1 MTRLSIDK
9 INEYEKEFLE
19 DKRNIVAMNAATY
32 NGVQKVARDV
42 NALKNE
48 PFAFNVDIKNG
59 DVTNQKQSGRCWM
72 FASMNVLR
80 NIVIKKFNLENFE
93 LSQSYTLFWDKL
105 ERCNYYMEAVI
116 EKANEPLEDRVMD
129 YLMTDLLSDGGQ
141 WDMFVNIVKKYGL
154 VPKYAYPESQTS
166 SATVQLNKYLCK
178 IMRKYTTELR
188 EKVQNEGVEKARELK
203 EEVLKDVYNVLTS
216 TLGEIP
222 EKFDVILHDK
232 DGKLIEDKG
241 MDAHSFFDKY
251 IGADIDDYVSLI
263 NSPTED
269 KPFNKTYTIKYLGN
283 IVEGRI
289 VKHLNLPIE
298 ELKKAAVK
306 QLKDGYPVWF
316 GCDVGRSSIVED
328 ERAILDTKAVDYE
341 TLFNV
346 DLKLSKED
354 ALDYGYSMMTHAMTF
369 TGVQMDGNEA
379 LRFKVENSWGEKFGY
394 KGHFVMTS
402 DWFDQYVYQV
412 VVNKK
417 YLTEKS
423 RKDYEKEPKE
433 LKPWDP
439 MGSLA

>member
-59 DVTNQKQSGRCWM
+59 EVTNQKQSGRCWM

-129 YLMTDLLSDGGQ
+129 YLMSDLLSDGGQ

-178 IMRKYTTELR
+178 ILRKYTTELR
-188 EKVQNEGVEKARELK
+188 DAVQNEGVKKARELK

-216 TLGEIP
+216 TLGQMP
-222 EKFDVILHDK
+222 EKFDVVLHDK

-251 IGADIDDYVSLI
+251 IGVEIDQYISLI

-269 KPFNKTYTIKYLGN
+269 KPFNQTYTIKYLGN
-283 IVEGRI
+283 IIEGKI

-316 GCDVGRSSIVED
+316 GCDVGRSSVVED
-328 ERAILDTKAVDYE
+328 ERAMLDTKAVDYE
-341 TLFNV
+341 SLFNV

-354 ALDYGYSMMTHAMTF
+354 ALDHGYSMMTHAMTF
-369 TGVQMDGNEA
+369 TGVQMNGNEA

-417 YLTEKS
+417 YLPEKL
-423 RKDYEKEPKE
+423 RKAYEKKAIE
-433 LKPWDP
+433 LSPWDP

>member
-42 NALKNE
+42 NALKDE

-59 DVTNQKQSGRCWM
+59 EITNQKQSGRCWM

-129 YLMTDLLSDGGQ
+129 YLMSDLLSDGGQ

-178 IMRKYTTELR
+178 ILRKYTTELR
-188 EKVQNEGVEKARELK
+188 DAVQNEGVKKARELK

-216 TLGEIP
+216 TLGQMP
-222 EKFDVILHDK
+222 EKFDVVLHDK

-251 IGADIDDYVSLI
+251 IGVEIDQYISLI

-269 KPFNKTYTIKYLGN
+269 KPFNQTYTIKYLGN
-283 IVEGRI
+283 IIEGKI

-316 GCDVGRSSIVED
+316 GCDVGRSSVVED
-328 ERAILDTKAVDYE
+328 ERAMLDTKAVDYE
-341 TLFNV
+341 SLFNV

-369 TGVQMDGNEA
+369 TGVQMNGNEP

-417 YLTEKS
+417 YLPEKL
-423 RKDYEKEPKE
+423 RKAYEKKAIE

>member
-42 NALKNE
+42 NALKDE

-59 DVTNQKQSGRCWM
+59 EVTNQKQSGRCWM

-129 YLMTDLLSDGGQ
+129 YLMSDLLSDGGQ

-178 IMRKYTTELR
+178 ILRKYTTELR
-188 EKVQNEGVEKARELK
+188 DAVQNEGVKKARELK

-216 TLGEIP
+216 TLGQMP
-222 EKFDVILHDK
+222 EKFDVVLHDK

-251 IGADIDDYVSLI
+251 IGVEIDQYISLI

-269 KPFNKTYTIKYLGN
+269 KPFNQTYTIKYLGN
-283 IVEGRI
+283 IIEGKI

-316 GCDVGRSSIVED
+316 GCDVGRSSVVED
-328 ERAILDTKAVDYE
+328 ERAMLDTKAVDYE
-341 TLFNV
+341 SLFNV

-369 TGVQMDGNEA
+369 TGVQMNGNEP

-417 YLTEKS
+417 YLPEKL
-423 RKDYEKEPKE
+423 RKAYEKKAKE

>member
-32 NGVQKVARDV
+32 NGVQNVARDV

-59 DVTNQKQSGRCWM
+59 DVTNQKKSGRCWM

-188 EKVQNEGVEKARELK
+188 EKVQNEGVDKARELK

-222 EKFDVILHDK
+222 EKFDVVLHDK

-298 ELKKAAVK
+298 ELKKAAAK
-306 QLKDGYPVWF
+306 QLKDGFPVWF

-423 RKDYEKEPKE
+423 IKDYEKEPKE
-433 LKPWDP
+433 LSPWDP

>member
-42 NALKNE
+42 NALKDE

-222 EKFDVILHDK
+222 EKFDVVLHDK

-241 MDAHSFFDKY
+241 IDAHSFFDKY

-328 ERAILDTKAVDYE
+328 ERAILDTKAVDYK

>member
-42 NALKNE
+42 NALKDE
-48 PFAFNVDIKNG
+48 PFAFGVDIKNG
-59 DVTNQKQSGRCWM
+59 DVTNQKKSGRCWM

-116 EKANEPLEDRVMD
+116 EKANEPLGDRVMD
-129 YLMTDLLSDGGQ
+129 YLMSDLLSDGGQ

-216 TLGEIP
+216 TLGQMP
-222 EKFDVILHDK
+222 EKFDVVLHDK

-241 MDAHSFFDKY
+241 MDAHSFFEKY

-283 IVEGRI
+283 SVEGRI

-379 LRFKVENSWGEKFGY
+379 LRSKVENSWGEKFGY

>member
-42 NALKNE
+42 NALKDE

-59 DVTNQKQSGRCWM
+59 DVTNQKKSGRCWM

-129 YLMTDLLSDGGQ
+129 YLMSDLLSDGGQ

-222 EKFDVILHDK
+222 EKFDVVLHDK

>member
-59 DVTNQKQSGRCWM
+59 DVTNQKKSGRCWM

-178 IMRKYTTELR
+178 IMRKYTTDLR

-222 EKFDVILHDK
+222 EKFDVVLHDK

>member
-42 NALKNE
+42 NALKDE

-59 DVTNQKQSGRCWM
+59 DVTNQKKSGRCWM

-178 IMRKYTTELR
+178 IMRKYTTDLR
-188 EKVQNEGVEKARELK
+188 DKVQNEGVDKARELK

-222 EKFDVILHDK
+222 EKFDVVLHDK

-241 MDAHSFFDKY
+241 NDAHSFFDKY
-251 IGADIDDYVSLI
+251 IGADIDNYVSLI

-283 IVEGRI
+283 IVEGKI

-316 GCDVGRSSIVED
+316 GCDVGRSSVVED
-328 ERAILDTKAVDYE
+328 ERAMLDTKAVDYE
-341 TLFNV
+341 SLFNV

-369 TGVQMDGNEA
+369 TGVQMNGNEP

>member
-42 NALKNE
+42 NALKDE

-59 DVTNQKQSGRCWM
+59 EVTNQKQSGRCWM

-129 YLMTDLLSDGGQ
+129 YLMSDLLSDGGQ

-178 IMRKYTTELR
+178 ILRKYTTELR
-188 EKVQNEGVEKARELK
+188 DAVQNEGVKKARELK

-216 TLGEIP
+216 TLGQMP
-222 EKFDVILHDK
+222 EKFDVVLHDK

-251 IGADIDDYVSLI
+251 IGVEIDQYISLI

-269 KPFNKTYTIKYLGN
+269 KPFNQTYTIKYLGN

-316 GCDVGRSSIVED
+316 GCDVGRSSVVED
-328 ERAILDTKAVDYE
+328 ERAMLDTKAVDYE
-341 TLFNV
+341 SLFNV

-369 TGVQMDGNEA
+369 TGVQMDGSEA

>member
-42 NALKNE
+42 NALKDE

-59 DVTNQKQSGRCWM
+59 EVTNQKQSGRCWM

-129 YLMTDLLSDGGQ
+129 YLMSDLLSDGGQ

-178 IMRKYTTELR
+178 ILRKYTTELR
-188 EKVQNEGVEKARELK
+188 DAVQNEGVKKARELK

-216 TLGEIP
+216 TLGQMP
-222 EKFDVILHDK
+222 EKFDVVLHDK

-251 IGADIDDYVSLI
+251 IGVEIDQYISLI

-269 KPFNKTYTIKYLGN
+269 KPFNQTYTIKYLGN
-283 IVEGRI
+283 IIEGKI

-316 GCDVGRSSIVED
+316 GCDVGRSSVVED
-328 ERAILDTKAVDYE
+328 ERAMLDTKAVDYE
-341 TLFNV
+341 SLFNV

-369 TGVQMDGNEA
+369 TGVQMNGNEP

-423 RKDYEKEPKE
+423 RKDYEKKPKE
-433 LKPWDP
+433 LSPWDP

>member
-42 NALKNE
+42 NALKDE

-188 EKVQNEGVEKARELK
+188 EKVQNESVEKARELK

-222 EKFDVILHDK
+222 EKFDVVLHDK

>member
-222 EKFDVILHDK
+222 EKFDVVLHDK

-328 ERAILDTKAVDYE
+328 ERAILDTKAVDYK

>member
-59 DVTNQKQSGRCWM
+59 DVTNQKKSGRCWM

-80 NIVIKKFNLENFE
+80 NIVIKKFSLENFE

-216 TLGEIP
+216 TLGQIP
-222 EKFDVILHDK
+222 EKFDVVLHDK

>member
-42 NALKNE
+42 NALKDE
-48 PFAFNVDIKNG
+48 PFAFNVDVKNG
-59 DVTNQKQSGRCWM
+59 EVTNQKQSGRCWM

-129 YLMTDLLSDGGQ
+129 YLMSDLLSDGGQ

-178 IMRKYTTELR
+178 ILRKYTTELR
-188 EKVQNEGVEKARELK
+188 DAVQNEGVKKARELK

-216 TLGEIP
+216 TLGQMP
-222 EKFDVILHDK
+222 EKFDVVLHDK

-251 IGADIDDYVSLI
+251 IGVEIDQYISLI

-269 KPFNKTYTIKYLGN
+269 KPFNQTYTIKYLGN
-283 IVEGRI
+283 IIEGKI

-316 GCDVGRSSIVED
+316 GCDVGRSSVVED
-328 ERAILDTKAVDYE
+328 ERAMLDTKAVDYE
-341 TLFNV
+341 ALFNV

-369 TGVQMDGNEA
+369 TGVQMNGNEP

-417 YLTEKS
+417 YLPEKL
-423 RKDYEKEPKE
+423 RKAYEKKAIE

>member
-19 DKRNIVAMNAATY
+19 DKKNIVAMNAATY

-42 NALKNE
+42 NALKDE

-222 EKFDVILHDK
+222 EKFDVVLHDK

>member
-42 NALKNE
+42 NALKDE

-59 DVTNQKQSGRCWM
+59 EVTNQKQSGRCWM

-129 YLMTDLLSDGGQ
+129 YLMSDLLSDGGQ

-178 IMRKYTTELR
+178 ILRKYTTELR
-188 EKVQNEGVEKARELK
+188 NAVQNEGVKKARELK

-216 TLGEIP
+216 TLGQMP
-222 EKFDVILHDK
+222 EKFDVVLHDK

-251 IGADIDDYVSLI
+251 IGVEIDQYISLI

-269 KPFNKTYTIKYLGN
+269 KPFNQTYTIKYLGN
-283 IVEGRI
+283 IIEGKI

-316 GCDVGRSSIVED
+316 GCDVGRSSVVED
-328 ERAILDTKAVDYE
+328 ERAMLDTKAVDYE
-341 TLFNV
+341 SLFNV

-369 TGVQMDGNEA
+369 TGVQMNGNEP

-433 LKPWDP
+433 LSPWDP

>member
-19 DKRNIVAMNAATY
+19 DNRNIVAMNAATY

-129 YLMTDLLSDGGQ
+129 YLMSDLLSDGGQ

-222 EKFDVILHDK
+222 EKFDVVLHDK

-346 DLKLSKED
+346 DLKFSKED

>member
-59 DVTNQKQSGRCWM
+59 EVTNQKQSGRCWM

-129 YLMTDLLSDGGQ
+129 YLMSDLLSDGGQ

-178 IMRKYTTELR
+178 ILRKYTTELR
-188 EKVQNEGVEKARELK
+188 NAVQNEGVKKARELK

-216 TLGEIP
+216 TLGQMP
-222 EKFDVILHDK
+222 EKFDVVLHDK

-251 IGADIDDYVSLI
+251 IGVEIDQYISLI

-269 KPFNKTYTIKYLGN
+269 KPFNQTYTIKYLGN
-283 IVEGRI
+283 IIEGKI

-316 GCDVGRSSIVED
+316 GCDVGRSSVVED
-328 ERAILDTKAVDYE
+328 ERAMLDTKAVDYE
-341 TLFNV
+341 SLFNV

-369 TGVQMDGNEA
+369 TGVQMNGNEP

-417 YLTEKS
+417 YLPEKL
-423 RKDYEKEPKE
+423 RKAYEKEPKE

>member
-129 YLMTDLLSDGGQ
+129 YLMSDLLSDGGQ

-222 EKFDVILHDK
+222 EKFDVVLHDK

-241 MDAHSFFDKY
+241 IDAHSFFDKY

-328 ERAILDTKAVDYE
+328 ERAILDTKAVDYK

>member
-42 NALKNE
+42 NALKDE

-59 DVTNQKQSGRCWM
+59 EVTNQKQSGRCWM

-129 YLMTDLLSDGGQ
+129 YLMSDLLSDGGQ

-178 IMRKYTTELR
+178 ILRKYTTELR
-188 EKVQNEGVEKARELK
+188 DAVQNEGVKKARELK

-216 TLGEIP
+216 TLGQMP
-222 EKFDVILHDK
+222 EKFDVVLHDK

-251 IGADIDDYVSLI
+251 IGVEIDQYISLI

-269 KPFNKTYTIKYLGN
+269 KPFNQTYTIKYLGN
-283 IVEGRI
+283 IIEGKI

-316 GCDVGRSSIVED
+316 GCDVGRSSVVED
-328 ERAILDTKAVDYE
+328 ERAMLDTKAVDYE
-341 TLFNV
+341 SLFNV

-369 TGVQMDGNEA
+369 TGVQMDGNEP

-417 YLTEKS
+417 YLPEKL
-423 RKDYEKEPKE
+423 RKAYEKKAIE

>member
-42 NALKNE
+42 NALKDE

-59 DVTNQKQSGRCWM
+59 DVTNQKKSGRCWM

-222 EKFDVILHDK
+222 EKFDVVLHDK

-423 RKDYEKEPKE
+423 RKDYEKEAKE

>member
-42 NALKNE
+42 KALRDE
-48 PFAFNVDIKNG
+48 PFAFGVDIKNG
-59 DVTNQKQSGRCWM
+59 DVTNQKKSGRCWM

-129 YLMTDLLSDGGQ
+129 YLMSDLLSDGGQ

-216 TLGEIP
+216 TLGQMP
-222 EKFDVILHDK
+222 EKFDVVLHDK

-241 MDAHSFFDKY
+241 MDAHSFFEKY

>member
-59 DVTNQKQSGRCWM
+59 EVTNQKQSGRCWM

-129 YLMTDLLSDGGQ
+129 YLMSDLLSDGGQ

-178 IMRKYTTELR
+178 ILRKYTTELR
-188 EKVQNEGVEKARELK
+188 DAVQNEGVKKARELK

-216 TLGEIP
+216 TLGQMP
-222 EKFDVILHDK
+222 EKFDVVLHDK

-251 IGADIDDYVSLI
+251 IGVEIDQYISLI

-269 KPFNKTYTIKYLGN
+269 KPFNQTYTIKYLGN
-283 IVEGRI
+283 IIEGKI

-316 GCDVGRSSIVED
+316 GCDVGRSSVVED
-328 ERAILDTKAVDYE
+328 ERAMLDTKAVDYE
-341 TLFNV
+341 SLFNV

-369 TGVQMDGNEA
+369 TGVQMNGNEA

-417 YLTEKS
+417 YLPEKL
-423 RKDYEKEPKE
+423 RKAYEKKAIE
-433 LKPWDP
+433 LSPWDP

>member
-19 DKRNIVAMNAATY
+19 DKRNIVSMNAATY

-42 NALKNE
+42 NALKDE

-216 TLGEIP
+216 TLGQMP
-222 EKFDVILHDK
+222 EKFDVVLHDK

-251 IGADIDDYVSLI
+251 IGADIDNYVSLI

>member
-42 NALKNE
+42 NALKDE

-59 DVTNQKQSGRCWM
+59 EVTNQKQSGRCWM

-129 YLMTDLLSDGGQ
+129 YLMSDLLSDGGQ

-154 VPKYAYPESQTS
+154 VPKYVYPESQTS

-178 IMRKYTTELR
+178 ILRKYTTELR
-188 EKVQNEGVEKARELK
+188 DAVQNEGVKKARELK

-216 TLGEIP
+216 TLGQMP
-222 EKFDVILHDK
+222 ERFDVVLHDK

-251 IGADIDDYVSLI
+251 IGVEIDQYISLI

-269 KPFNKTYTIKYLGN
+269 KPFNQTYTIKYLGN
-283 IVEGRI
+283 IIEGKI

-316 GCDVGRSSIVED
+316 GCDVGRSSVVED
-328 ERAILDTKAVDYE
+328 ERAMLDTKAVDYE
-341 TLFNV
+341 ALFNV

-369 TGVQMDGNEA
+369 TGVQMNGNEP

-417 YLTEKS
+417 YLPEKL
-423 RKDYEKEPKE
+423 RKAYEKKAIE
-433 LKPWDP
+433 LSPWDP

>member
-42 NALKNE
+42 NALKDE

-59 DVTNQKQSGRCWM
+59 EVTNQKQSGRCWM

-129 YLMTDLLSDGGQ
+129 YLMSDLLSDGGQ

-178 IMRKYTTELR
+178 ILRKYTTELR
-188 EKVQNEGVEKARELK
+188 DAVQNEGVKKARELK

-216 TLGEIP
+216 TLGQMP
-222 EKFDVILHDK
+222 EKFDVVLHEK

-251 IGADIDDYVSLI
+251 IGVEIDQYISLI

-269 KPFNKTYTIKYLGN
+269 KPFNQTYTIKYLGN
-283 IVEGRI
+283 IIEGKI

-316 GCDVGRSSIVED
+316 GCDVGRSSVVED
-328 ERAILDTKAVDYE
+328 ERAMLDTKAVDYE
-341 TLFNV
+341 SLFNV

-369 TGVQMDGNEA
+369 TGVQMNGNEP

-417 YLTEKS
+417 YLPEKL
-423 RKDYEKEPKE
+423 RKAYEKKAIE

>member
-59 DVTNQKQSGRCWM
+59 DVTNQKKSGRCWM

-129 YLMTDLLSDGGQ
+129 YLMSDLLSDGGQ

-178 IMRKYTTELR
+178 IMRKYTTDLR
-188 EKVQNEGVEKARELK
+188 DKVQNEGVDKARELK

-222 EKFDVILHDK
+222 EKFDVVLHDK

>member
-178 IMRKYTTELR
+178 ILRKYTTELR

-222 EKFDVILHDK
+222 EKFDVVLHDK

-251 IGADIDDYVSLI
+251 IGVEIDQYISLI

-269 KPFNKTYTIKYLGN
+269 KPFNQTYTIKYLGN
-283 IVEGRI
+283 IIEGKI

-316 GCDVGRSSIVED
+316 GCDVGRSSVVED
-328 ERAILDTKAVDYE
+328 ERAMLDTKAVDYE
-341 TLFNV
+341 SLFNV

-417 YLTEKS
+417 YLPEKL
-423 RKDYEKEPKE
+423 RKAYEKEPKE

>member
-19 DKRNIVAMNAATY
+19 DKRNTVAMNAATY

-42 NALKNE
+42 NALKDE

-59 DVTNQKQSGRCWM
+59 EVTNQKQSGRCWM

-129 YLMTDLLSDGGQ
+129 YLMSDLLSDGGQ

-178 IMRKYTTELR
+178 ILRKYTTELR
-188 EKVQNEGVEKARELK
+188 DAVQNEGVKKARELK

-216 TLGEIP
+216 TLGQMP
-222 EKFDVILHDK
+222 EKFDVVLHDK

-251 IGADIDDYVSLI
+251 IGVEIDQYISLI

-269 KPFNKTYTIKYLGN
+269 KPFNQTYTIKYLGN
-283 IVEGRI
+283 IVEGKI

-316 GCDVGRSSIVED
+316 GCDVGRSSVVED
-328 ERAILDTKAVDYE
+328 ERAMLDTKAVDYE
-341 TLFNV
+341 SLFNV

-369 TGVQMDGNEA
+369 TGVQMNGNEP

-417 YLTEKS
+417 YLPEKL
-423 RKDYEKEPKE
+423 RKAYEKKAKE
-433 LKPWDP
+433 LSPWDP

>member
-42 NALKNE
+42 NALKDE

-203 EEVLKDVYNVLTS
+203 GEVLKDVYNVLTS

-222 EKFDVILHDK
+222 EKFDVVLHDK

>member
-59 DVTNQKQSGRCWM
+59 EVTNQKQSGRCWM

-129 YLMTDLLSDGGQ
+129 YLMSDLLSDGGQ

-178 IMRKYTTELR
+178 ILRKYTTELR
-188 EKVQNEGVEKARELK
+188 DAVQNEGVKKARELK

-216 TLGEIP
+216 TLGQMP
-222 EKFDVILHDK
+222 EKFDVVLHDK

-251 IGADIDDYVSLI
+251 IGVEIDQYISLI

-269 KPFNKTYTIKYLGN
+269 KPFNQTYTIKYLGN
-283 IVEGRI
+283 IIEGKI

-316 GCDVGRSSIVED
+316 GCDVGRSSVVED
-328 ERAILDTKAVDYE
+328 ERAMLDTKAVDYE
-341 TLFNV
+341 SLFDV

-369 TGVQMDGNEA
+369 TGVQMNGNEP

-417 YLTEKS
+417 YLPEKL
-423 RKDYEKEPKE
+423 RKAYEKEPKE

>member
-42 NALKNE
+42 NALKDE

-59 DVTNQKQSGRCWM
+59 EVTNQKQSGRCWM

-129 YLMTDLLSDGGQ
+129 YLMSDLLSDGGQ

-178 IMRKYTTELR
+178 ILRKYTTELR
-188 EKVQNEGVEKARELK
+188 DAVQNEGVKKARELK

-216 TLGEIP
+216 TLGQMP
-222 EKFDVILHDK
+222 EKFDVVLHDK

-251 IGADIDDYVSLI
+251 IGVEIDQYISLI

-269 KPFNKTYTIKYLGN
+269 KPFNQTYTIKYLGN
-283 IVEGRI
+283 IIEGKI

-316 GCDVGRSSIVED
+316 GCDVGRSSVVED
-328 ERAILDTKAVDYE
+328 ERAMLDTKAVDYE
-341 TLFNV
+341 SLFNV

-369 TGVQMDGNEA
+369 TGVQMNGNEP

-417 YLTEKS
+417 YLPEKL
-423 RKDYEKEPKE
+423 RKAYEKKAIE
-433 LKPWDP
+433 LSPWDP

>member
-42 NALKNE
+42 NALKDE

-129 YLMTDLLSDGGQ
+129 YLMSDLLSDGGQ

-154 VPKYAYPESQTS
+154 VPKYVYPESQTS

-203 EEVLKDVYNVLTS
+203 EEVLKDVYNVLNS

-222 EKFDVILHDK
+222 EKFDVVLHDK

>member
-72 FASMNVLR
+72 FASMNFLR

-129 YLMTDLLSDGGQ
+129 YLMSDLLSDGGQ

-178 IMRKYTTELR
+178 ILRKYTTELR
-188 EKVQNEGVEKARELK
+188 DAVQNEGVKKARELK

-216 TLGEIP
+216 TLGQMP
-222 EKFDVILHDK
+222 EKFDVVLHDK

-251 IGADIDDYVSLI
+251 IGVEIDQYISLI

-269 KPFNKTYTIKYLGN
+269 KPFNQTYTIKYLGN
-283 IVEGRI
+283 IIEGKI

-316 GCDVGRSSIVED
+316 GCDVGRSSVVED
-328 ERAILDTKAVDYE
+328 ERAMLDTKAVDYE
-341 TLFNV
+341 SLFNV

-369 TGVQMDGNEA
+369 TGVQMNGNEP

>member
-42 NALKNE
+42 NALKDE

-59 DVTNQKQSGRCWM
+59 EVTNQKQSGRCWM

-116 EKANEPLEDRVMD
+116 EKANEPLEDRIMD
-129 YLMTDLLSDGGQ
+129 YLMSDLLSDGGQ

-178 IMRKYTTELR
+178 ILRKYTTELR
-188 EKVQNEGVEKARELK
+188 DAVQNEGVKKARELK

-216 TLGEIP
+216 TLGQMP
-222 EKFDVILHDK
+222 EKFDVVLHDK

-251 IGADIDDYVSLI
+251 IGVEIDQYISLI

-269 KPFNKTYTIKYLGN
+269 KPFNQTYTIKYLGN
-283 IVEGRI
+283 IIEGKI

-316 GCDVGRSSIVED
+316 GCDVGRSSVVED
-328 ERAILDTKAVDYE
+328 ERAMLDTKAVDYE
-341 TLFNV
+341 SLFNV

-369 TGVQMDGNEA
+369 TGVQMNGNEP

-417 YLTEKS
+417 YLPEKL
-423 RKDYEKEPKE
+423 RKAYEKKAKE
-433 LKPWDP
+433 LSPWDP

>member
-59 DVTNQKQSGRCWM
+59 EVTNQKQSGRCWM

-129 YLMTDLLSDGGQ
+129 YLMSDLLSDGGQ

-178 IMRKYTTELR
+178 ILRKYTTELR
-188 EKVQNEGVEKARELK
+188 NAVQNEGVKKARELK

-216 TLGEIP
+216 TLGQMP
-222 EKFDVILHDK
+222 EKFDVVLHDK

-251 IGADIDDYVSLI
+251 IGVEIDQYISLI

-269 KPFNKTYTIKYLGN
+269 KPFNQTYTIKYLGN
-283 IVEGRI
+283 IIEGKI

-316 GCDVGRSSIVED
+316 GCDVGRSSVVED
-328 ERAILDTKAVDYE
+328 ERAMLDTKAVDYE
-341 TLFNV
+341 SLFNV

-369 TGVQMDGNEA
+369 TGVQMNGNEP

-417 YLTEKS
+417 YLPEKL
-423 RKDYEKEPKE
+423 RKAYEKKAKE

>member
-42 NALKNE
+42 NALKDE

-129 YLMTDLLSDGGQ
+129 YLMSDLLSDGGQ

-178 IMRKYTTELR
+178 ILRKYTTELR
-188 EKVQNEGVEKARELK
+188 DAVQNEGVKKARELK
-203 EEVLKDVYNVLTS
+203 EEVLKEVYNVLTS
-216 TLGEIP
+216 TLGQMP
-222 EKFDVILHDK
+222 EKFDLVLHDK

-402 DWFDQYVYQV
+402 DWFDKYVYQV

>member
-42 NALKNE
+42 NALKDE

-59 DVTNQKQSGRCWM
+59 EVTNQKQSGRCWM

-129 YLMTDLLSDGGQ
+129 YLMSDLLSDGGQ

-178 IMRKYTTELR
+178 ILRKYTTELR
-188 EKVQNEGVEKARELK
+188 DAVQNEGVKKARELK

-216 TLGEIP
+216 TLGQMP
-222 EKFDVILHDK
+222 EKFDVVLHDK

-251 IGADIDDYVSLI
+251 IGVEIDQYISLI

-269 KPFNKTYTIKYLGN
+269 KPFNQTYTIKYLGN
-283 IVEGRI
+283 IVEGKI

-316 GCDVGRSSIVED
+316 GCDVGRSSVVED
-328 ERAILDTKAVDYE
+328 ERAMLDTKAVDYE
-341 TLFNV
+341 ALFNV

-354 ALDYGYSMMTHAMTF
+354 ALDYGYSLMTHAMTF
-369 TGVQMDGNEA
+369 TGVQMNGNEA

-417 YLTEKS
+417 YLPEKL
-423 RKDYEKEPKE
+423 RKAYEKKPKE

>member
-42 NALKNE
+42 NALKDE

-105 ERCNYYMEAVI
+105 ERCNYYMESVI

-178 IMRKYTTELR
+178 ILRKYTTELR
-188 EKVQNEGVEKARELK
+188 DAVQNEGVKKARELK

-216 TLGEIP
+216 TLGQMP
-222 EKFDVILHDK
+222 EKFDVVLHDK

-251 IGADIDDYVSLI
+251 IGVEIDQYISLI

-269 KPFNKTYTIKYLGN
+269 KPFNQTYTIKYLGN
-283 IVEGRI
+283 IIEGKI

-316 GCDVGRSSIVED
+316 GCDVGRSSVVED
-328 ERAILDTKAVDYE
+328 ERAMLDTKAVDYE
-341 TLFNV
+341 ALFNV